1 MIFVILAHYI
11 IIILAT
17 KNMHHFPP
25 HLILTVLCSLTR
37 QSKMCFYVSVKL
49 ENTLCNEDCIIIL
62 KNSICTLLKVVER
75 IYKEHFN
82 QCSLQRLLK
91 KLLTVVQFLR
101 KLRKSCHVYSHWAT
115 RRPTK
120 TFPVMHFS
128 VSQGRFPCGMYR
140 QRMLHTA
147 VQCCQYQSVLSLLPA
162 RSIAQRRLYFAIC
175 QSHTVTLVCLSVT
188 HRYCV

>member
-75 IYKEHFN
+75 IYKQHFN

-91 KLLTVVQFLR
+91 KLLTWYNFTQTAEVLPCVQSLGYQTAHKNVPSYALQCIIGQVSMRYVSTTHVTHGSSVVSTR
-101 KLRKSCHVYSHWAT
+101 VCCHCYPHEAQHSADFT
-115 RRPTK
+115 LQY
-120 TFPVMHFS
+120 
-128 VSQGRFPCGMYR
+128 VSP
-140 QRMLHTA
+140 
-147 VQCCQYQSVLSLLPA
+147 S
-162 RSIAQRRLYFAIC
+162 
-175 QSHTVTLVCLSVT
+175 VCLSVT